1 MPPNYKII
9 TALVLLA
16 IVMFVT
22 GSVVINMYNRCSD
35 DVKKDVG
42 FHWWVGLLSILGGL
56 SAIVLSVL
64 AGVYADRMD
73 TPRESEPDE
82 QISRFKQSLSKIQ
95 EDLGDKCDIDALM
108 ADNRDACAGKKYK
121 KTMVQIHPDKNSAC
135 PILANDATKKCVAAR
150 NR

>member
-1 MPPNYKII
+1 MTPNYKMI

-35 DVKKDVG
+35 AVKKDVG

-82 QISRFKQSLSKIQ
+82 QISRFKQSLQ
-95 EDLGDKCDIDALM
+95 EELGDQCNVDALM

-121 KTMVQIHPDKNSAC
+121 KTMLQIHSDKNRSC
-135 PILANDATKKCVAAR
+135 PILAGDVTKQCTAINEAA